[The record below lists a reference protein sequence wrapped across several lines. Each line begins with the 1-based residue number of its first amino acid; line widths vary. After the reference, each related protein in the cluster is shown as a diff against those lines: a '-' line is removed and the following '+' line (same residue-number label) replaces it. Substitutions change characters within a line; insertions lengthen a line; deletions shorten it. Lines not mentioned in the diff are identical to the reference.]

1 MLHRCAVHARFR
13 LASRRTGHYARRAM
27 AVTLYSTTYCPYAWA
42 VRIVLHEKHV
52 PFEVFEV
59 DLKRK
64 PGEFLRLSPT
74 EKVPLLC
81 DGSTRLWESMV
92 INEYL
97 EEKYP
102 EPNLFGDTLEERAA
116 VRTALIEINWTRSQP
131 LAKLAAMIFYER
143 ERRDELKV
151 QRELRSWYAYLTEL
165 DTRLAKHEWL
175 VLDRLSV
182 ADICLYATVS
192 IGQGFGMRIGER
204 RHLNAWLAR
213 MNRRESVQRSAP
225 EALPPV
231 A

>member
-1 MLHRCAVHARFR
+1 
-13 LASRRTGHYARRAM
+13 M

-42 VRIVLHEKHV
+42 VRIVLHEKSV

-64 PGEFLRLSPT
+64 PRHFLRVSPT
-74 EKVPLLC
+74 AKVPLLC
-81 DGSTRLWESMV
+81 DGSTRICESMV
-92 INEYL
+92 IAEYL

-102 EPNLFGDTLEERAA
+102 QPNLLGDTPEERAA
-116 VRTALIEINWTRSQP
+116 VRASVIEINWSRSQP

-143 ERRDELKV
+143 ESKDDSRV
-151 QRELRSWYAYLTEL
+151 QRQVRAWYAFLSEL
-165 DTRLAKHEWL
+165 DTRFTDNDWL

-192 IGQGFGMRIGER
+192 VSQGFGMRIGER
-204 RHLNAWLAR
+204 PNLGAWLQR
-213 MNRRESVQRSAP
+213 MNERESVQRSAP
-225 EALPPV
+225 EAFPSV